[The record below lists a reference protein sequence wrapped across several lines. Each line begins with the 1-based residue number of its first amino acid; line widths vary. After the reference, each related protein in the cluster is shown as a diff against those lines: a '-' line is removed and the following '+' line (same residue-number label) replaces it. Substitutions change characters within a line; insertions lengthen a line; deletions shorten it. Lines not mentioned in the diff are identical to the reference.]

1 MKFIKAGEGCER
13 KKKKKAQI
21 LKEIE
26 LNLVKNEELLKDHK
40 PKTNMVRS
48 VLLEV
53 VWQQCGRWGKEKG
66 ESCSKIRGQGFS

>member
-1 MKFIKAGEGCER
+1 MRE

-48 VLLEV
+48 VLLEI
-53 VWQQCGRWGKEKG
+53 VWQQCGRWAKEEG